1 MADSDSEERVN
12 IDPPCVYHP
21 TLGDFLKYKEES
33 EKQFQ
38 KMRDSLTFSYFKQK
52 IENEG
57 PWQGWQSIKRGM
69 DEHAA
74 DINRIMFTTHSF
86 TSGYDDVLDDFIC
99 FMYVMSQTFIVTSFL

>member
-38 KMRDSLTFSYFKQK
+38 KMRDSLTFSYFKQ
-52 IENEG
+52 
-57 PWQGWQSIKRGM
+57 RTL
-69 DEHAA
+69 ARLA
-74 DINRIMFTTHSF
+74 IN
-86 TSGYDDVLDDFIC
+86 
-99 FMYVMSQTFIVTSFL
+99 